1 MAEESE
7 NQERSTEDQG
17 TSPWT
22 NDHLTMGLQG
32 GPKCTVDHVLG
43 VPYGYQ
49 LGLPRTS
56 AKGIPAV
63 GSPESL
69 LSTLTL
75 FYLVSISRHAREE
88 ARVSHH
94 SQVPQD
100 ECNICQDYYEGGGC
114 NTTSLVH
121 WEKFIKHRRGKV
133 CWELMDWHPCHYF

>member
-7 NQERSTEDQG
+7 NQECSTEDQG

-69 LSTLTL
+69 IINT
-75 FYLVSISRHAREE
+75 
-88 ARVSHH
+88 H
-94 SQVPQD
+94 SFLPCEYIQT
-100 ECNICQDYYEGGGC
+100 CQ
-114 NTTSLVH
+114 
-121 WEKFIKHRRGKV
+121 RRGQSFSP
-133 CWELMDWHPCHYF
+133 LPSPTRQM